1 VKWVSTAWPALLAV
15 LGAVIIV
22 LEAVLWA
29 LADREPSDVLTGAAL
44 ALLLAEGGKRIKA
57 LSGSTGSASP
67 SSPSPSPPG
76 SQSSSPVAG
85 EADG

>member
-1 VKWVSTAWPALLAV
+1 VKWVQTAWPALLAG
-15 LGAVIIV
+15 LGALVIV

-29 LADREPSDVLTGAAL
+29 LADRMPSDVLTGAAL

-57 LSGSTGSASP
+57 LSGSTGSASS

-76 SQSSSPVAG
+76 SPSSSPATG
-85 EADG
+85 ESDG

>member
-1 VKWVSTAWPALLAV
+1 MKWVSTAWPALLAG
-15 LGAVIIV
+15 LGALIIV

-29 LADREPSDVLTGAAL
+29 LADRTPSDVLTGAAL

-67 SSPSPSPPG
+67 SSSPPG
-76 SQSSSPVAG
+76 SPASSSSSPATG

>member
-1 VKWVSTAWPALLAV
+1 VKWVQTAWPALLAA

-29 LADREPSDVLTGAAL
+29 LADRTPSDVLTGAAL

-67 SSPSPSPPG
+67 SSSQPPPQGSP
-76 SQSSSPVAG
+76 SSSPATG